1 MSRSSVAVRLF
12 SVLAVVGPAVAFGQA
27 DGTLAWRES
36 VWTAALDS
44 KTAELEALLAAIPTD
59 ADASGAKSL
68 QSIIEA
74 RDEHRRAAQ
83 QTREEAIT
91 EAKKA
96 LADAVADEDLPEALF
111 AAVKVQSL
119 SEDWSA
125 ALDDEVIQTLIADAD
140 ALASSTDDLL
150 LSQELL
156 FRLRMLHDDKANRP
170 EAYLAFDARLEAI
183 NRGLGLMARYSPRYL
198 HELRRRV
205 VERRTPDEEFP
216 PFNEAF
222 AKDWKEELRGITQPM
237 VKASLRTA
245 ATEHVSKAG
254 WQPLLD
260 GGLEALDLLVSTDGM
275 EENFQFLSQP
285 KRVEAFK
292 DMLTTERAA
301 LMEQPARIID
311 RRAYNRIIAKVLE
324 ENLESVMIP
333 EQVLLKEFGEGA
345 TYRLE
350 DVYED
355 NYTQIIWPQ
364 RLRRFQQQVQ
374 GEFVG
379 VGILIRHDDK
389 REIMIVNPLEGS
401 PAARSGIEERDLLV
415 SVNGVPTTGWSL
427 TRAVDEITGPSGEVV
442 NLEVR
447 REGEEETLTIPIV
460 RDVIKIRSVNGWWKE
475 SLGDEGTPNW
485 EWFLDKD
492 AGIGYIRLT
501 SFNEDSFRDFLT
513 AVEQLEAEGDLKG
526 LIFDIRH
533 NPGGLLDS
541 AVSFSN
547 LFVEDGT
554 IVSCQD
560 RDQVEVWTRTARP
573 HLAKFVDLPVVVL
586 VNQGSASA
594 SEIVSGCLQAHD
606 AAIVLGER
614 TFGKGSVQSL
624 HDVSDRFGQAAL
636 KLTTQYYALP
646 PAEGETT
653 GRLVHKT
660 PGDDDWGVNP
670 DLLVEMDFAQI
681 DDALKLRKKSDMI
694 IEWETDRD
702 AEERPR
708 PDALL
713 SEGLD
718 PQLEMALLLLRA
730 RLLEPADPGRLVI
743 LE

>member
-1 MSRSSVAVRLF
+1 MSRSSAAVSLF
-12 SVLAVVGPAVAFGQA
+12 FVLAMAGSSVSFGQA
-27 DGTLAWRES
+27 DATLSWRES
-36 VWTAALDS
+36 VWTAALDGN
-44 KTAELEALLAAIPTD
+44 TGELEALLAAIPTD
-59 ADASGAKSL
+59 ADADAAANLKA
-68 QSIIEA
+68 IIDA
-74 RDEHRRAAQ
+74 RAVHLDAAQ
-83 QTREEAIT
+83 ETREEAFT
-91 EAKKA
+91 EAKVALDEA
-96 LADAVADEDLPEALF
+96 LAKEDLPEALF

-119 SEDWSA
+119 SDDWSA
-125 ALDDEVIQTLIADAD
+125 ALDDEIIQSLIADAD
-140 ALASSTDDLL
+140 VLASETDDLL

-205 VERRTPDEEFP
+205 AERRAPDEEFP

-245 ATEHVSKAG
+245 ASEHVSKAG

-260 GGLEALDLLVSTDGM
+260 GGLEALDLLISTDGM
-275 EENFQFLSQP
+275 DENFQFLNMP

-301 LMEQPARIID
+301 LMTQPAGIID
-311 RRAYNRIIAKVLE
+311 RRAYNRIIANVLE
-324 ENLESVMIP
+324 TNLETIMIP

-401 PAARSGIEERDLLV
+401 PAARGGIEERDLLV

-427 TRAVDEITGPSGEVV
+427 TRAVDEITGPRGEEVT
-442 NLEVR
+442 LEVR
-447 REGEEETLTIPIV
+447 REGEEETIDIPIV
-460 RDVIKIRSVNGWWKE
+460 RDIIKIRSVNGWWKE
-475 SLGDEGTPNW
+475 SLDDEGTPAW

-501 SFNEDSFRDFLT
+501 SFNEDSFRDFLKAT
-513 AVEQLEAEGDLKG
+513 QQMEAEGELNGLVFDL
-526 LIFDIRH
+526 RH

-560 RDQVEVWTRTARP
+560 RDQREVWTRAARP
-573 HLAKFVDLPVVVL
+573 HLAKFKDLPVVVL

-606 AAIVLGER
+606 AAIVIGDR

-653 GRLVHKT
+653 GRLVHKK

-670 DLLVEMDFAQI
+670 DLLVEMNFAQI
-681 DDALKLRKKSDMI
+681 NDALKLRKKSDMI
-694 IEWETDRD
+694 IEWETDRE

-730 RLLEPADPGRLVI
+730 RLLEPSDPGRLVI
-743 LE
+743 QK